1 LAWLSWV
8 WVNLFTLGSNPYALS
23 SSSSSSSTWSKRG
36 FRGTVSISGEILL
49 EPPGADI
56 GIVQGGKWEAHT
68 PLGAE
73 YSEYPLWVP

>member
-1 LAWLSWV
+1 MLSAHHQ
-8 WVNLFTLGSNPYALS
+8 ALLQPGV
-23 SSSSSSSTWSKRG
+23 KEG
-36 FRGTVSISGEILL
+36 LEEQFQLVEEILL
-49 EPPGADI
+49 ELPGADI